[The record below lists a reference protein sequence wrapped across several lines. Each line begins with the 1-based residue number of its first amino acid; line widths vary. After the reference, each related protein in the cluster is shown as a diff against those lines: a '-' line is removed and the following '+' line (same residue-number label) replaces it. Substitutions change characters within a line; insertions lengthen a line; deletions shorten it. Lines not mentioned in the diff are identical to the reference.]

1 MKRLKSYILISI
13 ISISYFLHGQNTT
26 NKFNPNDFIVEN
38 YENGQIKSKGKK
50 NKNGQKIGTWNLWYE
65 NGQLKEDATYNEGNL
80 TGKKLEFYINGQ
92 IKSESFYQNGQL
104 HGSLA
109 TFFDNGNKKRK
120 DQYQNGKF
128 IQGECYD
135 INGLI
140 LEHFDYQINPEF
152 PGGQNALFNFIQKNV
167 IYPDI
172 PKRNNIQ
179 GTVFVNF
186 SISDIDGSIENINIL
201 RSPDEYLSEE
211 AIRVVKLM
219 PNWSIGEIDGVKTSM
234 SFNLPF
240 KFSLK

>member
-1 MKRLKSYILISI
+1 MKRLKSYILILI
-13 ISISYFLHGQNTT
+13 ISSSHFLYGQKTAK
-26 NKFNPNDFIVEN
+26 KFNPNDFIVEN

-65 NGQLKEDATYNEGNL
+65 NGQLKEDATYIDGNL
-80 TGKKLEFYINGQ
+80 TGKKIEFHINGQ
-92 IKSESFYQNGQL
+92 TKSESFYQNDQL
-104 HGSLA
+104 HGSLT
-109 TFFDNGNKKRK
+109 TFFDNGNKKRE
-120 DQYQNGKF
+120 DQYKNGKF
-128 IQGECYD
+128 IQGKCYD

-140 LEHFDYQINPEF
+140 IEHFDYHVNSKF
-152 PGGQNALFNFIQKNV
+152 PGGQNALFEFIQKNV
-167 IYPDI
+167 IYPEI

-186 SISDIDGSIENINIL
+186 SISDIDGSIQNINIL

-219 PNWSIGEIDGVKTSM
+219 PKWSITEIDGEKTSM
-234 SFNLPF
+234 SFNLPI